1 MVDQDFFGIVSAGS
15 TENYV
20 PSRGISSGS
29 KINSAG
35 SKINYV
41 PPHGVLSGSKINYVP
56 SPVVSVRSN
65 EGRDEIALACS
76 ARVYHRNAHR
86 PRPAQSE
93 DESESGDRCPESQD
107 EQFTK
112 T

>member
-41 PPHGVLSGSKINYVP
+41 S
-56 SPVVSVRSN
+56 SPVVSVRPN
-65 EGRDEIALACS
+65 EGRDEIALAYS
-76 ARVYHRNAHR
+76 ARAYHRKAHK

-93 DESESGDRCPESQD
+93 DGKERGDGCPESQD
-107 EQFTK
+107 EQFIK